1 MKYRF
6 ENFNVELVNPTIEEL
21 TASYSLD
28 GLTVQIN
35 ATLNANENKLF
46 NVYLGD
52 MENTEDWNDA
62 EVMAFATTQLE
73 TFKV

>member
-28 GLTVQIN
+28 GLTVQIS
-35 ATLNANENKLF
+35 ATLNANDNKLF
-46 NVYLGD
+46 NVSLGN

-62 EVMAFATTQLE
+62 EVMAFATAQLE
-73 TFKV
+73 TFKI

>member
-1 MKYRF
+1 MKYKF
-6 ENFNVELVNPTIEEL
+6 ENFNVELVNPTIERV
-21 TASYSLD
+21 TALYILD
-28 GLTVQIN
+28 GDGVQVC

-52 MENTEDWNDA
+52 MENTEDWSD
-62 EVMAFATTQLE
+62 EDVMTFAIKQLE